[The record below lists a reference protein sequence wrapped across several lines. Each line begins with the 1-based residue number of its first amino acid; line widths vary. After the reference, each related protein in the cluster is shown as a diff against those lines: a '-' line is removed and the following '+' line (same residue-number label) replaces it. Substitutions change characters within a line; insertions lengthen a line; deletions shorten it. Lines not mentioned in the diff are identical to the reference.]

1 MSAGL
6 TGSTPRLLM
15 VMLRHGWL
23 SMGIKKLLLVR
34 PRHSRGVFMWAIE
47 KSRPGYWEIS
57 RTFLVT
63 NFPLARSVG
72 DDDALLSNGVLDS
85 LGILEVVTFV
95 EQEFAIT
102 IIDDEL
108 VPENFQSISR
118 LGVFVQAKLNGSS

>member
-1 MSAGL
+1 
-6 TGSTPRLLM
+6 
-15 VMLRHGWL
+15 
-23 SMGIKKLLLVR
+23 
-34 PRHSRGVFMWAIE
+34 
-47 KSRPGYWEIS
+47 
-57 RTFLVT
+57 
-63 NFPLARSVG
+63 VG
-72 DDDALLSNGVLDS
+72 DDDGLLSNGVLDS